1 MKTKVVANK
10 NLPVPMPLQFSLI
23 CYLLLD
29 KFQAAGWAWGAVGVI
44 LALLWIVYFIAI
56 FSTEQ
61 VDLFKGK

>member
-29 KFQAAGWAWGAVGVI
+29 KFQAAGWVWGAVGVI